1 MGTMTSSDDERAD
14 DRPQDFATTRWSVVL
29 AAGRRSSPKASAA
42 LEDLCQI
49 YWYPLYVY
57 VRRRGYTGDDAADL
71 TQEFFARLLEKN
83 RLAQV
88 DRRKG
93 KFRSFLLASMKHFL
107 ANEWDKSQ
115 AQKRGGGRAP
125 ISIELSVAET
135 AYRFEPV
142 DEITAE
148 RAFERRWALTL
159 LDSVLQQLRTEY
171 VAGGRED
178 LFDRIKGRLMHPDD
192 AGGYR
197 DIAAD
202 LSMSEGA
209 VKVAVYRLRKRY
221 RELLVH
227 EVSQTVTVAGEIDD
241 EVGELFKA
249 LSR

>member
-1 MGTMTSSDDERAD
+1 MGVMTPSDAERTEE
-14 DRPQDFATTRWSVVL
+14 RPQDFATTRWSVVL
-29 AAGRRSSPKASAA
+29 AAGRGASPQASAA

-57 VRRRGYTGDDAADL
+57 VRRRGYTGDAAADL

-115 AQKRGGGRAP
+115 ARKRGGGRETF
-125 ISIELSVAET
+125 SIELSQAEA

-142 DEITAE
+142 DEMTAE

-159 LDSVLQQLRTEY
+159 LDSVLHQLRMEY
-171 VAGGRED
+171 VAGGKKD
-178 LFDRIKGRLMHPDD
+178 LFDRIKGKLTHRDG
-192 AGGYR
+192 AGSYR
-197 DIAAD
+197 EIAAD
-202 LSMSEGA
+202 LKMSEGA
-209 VKVAVYRLRKRY
+209 V
-221 RELLVH
+221 
-227 EVSQTVTVAGEIDD
+227 
-241 EVGELFKA
+241 
-249 LSR
+249 

>member
-1 MGTMTSSDDERAD
+1 MGAMTPSDDERTD

-29 AAGRRSSPKASAA
+29 AAGRRSSPEASAA

-57 VRRRGYTGDDAADL
+57 VRRRGYSGEDASDL
-71 TQEFFARLLEKN
+71 TQEFFAQLLEKN

-88 DRRKG
+88 DRGKG

-125 ISIELSVAET
+125 ISIELSSAEA
-135 AYRFEPV
+135 AYRLEPV
-142 DEITAE
+142 DEFTAE

-159 LDSVLQQLRTEY
+159 LDSVLRQLRAEY
-171 VAGGRED
+171 VAGGRKN
-178 LFDRIKGRLMHPDD
+178 LFDAIKGTLTHRDG

-197 DIAAD
+197 EIAAD
-202 LSMSEGA
+202 LRMSEGA
-209 VKVAVYRLRKRY
+209 VKVAVHRLRKRY

-227 EVSQTVTVAGEIDD
+227 EVSQTVTAAGEIDD
-241 EVGELFKA
+241 EVRDLFKA
-249 LSR
+249 VSQ